1 LIEEAQGSKA
11 PIQKLADKVSE
22 VFVLVVICIS
32 IVTFLVWYFV
42 IPLSANSNVNLFT
55 RALINMVAILVI
67 ACPCAMGLATPTAVM
82 VGTGKGAENGILLRP
97 GEALECDGKID
108 IVVLDK
114 GTITEG

>member
-1 LIEEAQGSKA
+1 MC
-11 PIQKLADKVSE
+11 D
-22 VFVLVVICIS
+22 
-32 IVTFLVWYFV
+32 
-42 IPLSANSNVNLFT
+42 
-55 RALINMVAILVI
+55 
-67 ACPCAMGLATPTAVM
+67 GLATPTAVM